1 MKDSFT
7 ELAPAKINLFLK
19 ILNKRNDSY
28 HNIRSGITL
37 INLVDEIFVEKS
49 SFFNIKYI
57 GKFAPKNNKY
67 TDCIINN
74 LFNTFKISKP
84 KYNFTIKKNIP
95 TGSGLGSAST
105 NAAAVFRILNK
116 INLYKLNKFED
127 AKILGSDI
135 PLFLNDNDCL
145 IRGVG
150 EKITNKTFPKYYF
163 LLVKPKL
170 KLQTKKMYSLIN
182 LNNLNYKIE
191 LDNEEINEF
200 DKGNDFEEIAITQNK
215 EIISI
220 FKFLKNLNNLVFY
233 SLTGSGSCCYA
244 AFKKKQ
250 HAIDAQI
257 KFKTKFPYLWSF
269 MAENNI
275 NKLV

>member
-37 INLVDEIFVEKS
+37 INLVDEIFIEKS
-49 SFFNIKYI
+49 SFFNINYI

-67 TDCIINN
+67 TDCIINK

-182 LNNLNYKIE
+182 INKLNYKIE

-200 DKGNDFEEIAITQNK
+200 DKGNDFEEIAKTQNK
-215 EIISI
+215 DIISI

-257 KFKTKFPYLWSF
+257 KFKTKFPYLWSS

>member
-37 INLVDEIFVEKS
+37 INLVDEIFIEKS
-49 SFFNIKYI
+49 SFFNINYI

-67 TDCIINN
+67 TDCIINK

-150 EKITNKTFPKYYF
+150 EKITNKTCPKYSF

-182 LNNLNYKIE
+182 INKLNYKIE

-200 DKGNDFEEIAITQNK
+200 DKGNDFEEIAKTQNK
-215 EIISI
+215 DIISI

-257 KFKTKFPYLWSF
+257 KFKTKFPYLWSS